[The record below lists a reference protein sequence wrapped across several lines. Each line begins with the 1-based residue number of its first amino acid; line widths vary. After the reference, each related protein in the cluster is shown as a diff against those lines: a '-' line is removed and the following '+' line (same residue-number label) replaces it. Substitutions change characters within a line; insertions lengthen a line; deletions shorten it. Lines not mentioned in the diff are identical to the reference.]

1 MATAAIRL
9 PEERAEQARQL
20 AAHKGVTV
28 ADLVGGLITDE
39 IKRLGLGH
47 QIGLGD
53 IDIANLEDG
62 KIHFDFGAGV
72 HIWTPEQT
80 LDIAQA
86 IENALAR
93 KGSTL
98 DVDAEIEVARVGVSV
113 RLKNLS
119 TGRERT
125 FASSVARELVALL
138 RHYSQN

>member
-62 KIHFDFGAGV
+62 TIHLDYGAGV
-72 HIWTPEQT
+72 HIWSREQA
-80 LDIAQA
+80 LEIAKA
-86 IENALAR
+86 IEDALAR

-98 DVDAEIEVARVGVSV
+98 DVAAEIEVARVGVAV
-113 RLKNLS
+113 RLKNIG
-119 TGRERT
+119 TGHERT
-125 FASSVARELVALL
+125 FAPSIGRELVALL
-138 RHYSQN
+138 RRHAQN

>member
-47 QIGLGD
+47 EIGLGD

-62 KIHFDFGAGV
+62 TIHLDYGAGV

-80 LDIAQA
+80 LGIAQA

-113 RLKNLS
+113 RLKNLNTS
-119 TGRERT
+119 HERT

-138 RHYSQN
+138 RDHGQN

>member
-28 ADLVGGLITDE
+28 ADLVGTLITDE
-39 IKRLGLGH
+39 IKRLGLGQ

-53 IDIANLEDG
+53 IDIAELEDG
-62 KIHFDFGAGV
+62 TIHLDYGAGN
-72 HIWTPEQT
+72 HIWSKGQAT
-80 LDIAQA
+80 DIALA

-93 KGSTL
+93 KGGAL
-98 DVDAEIEVARVGVSV
+98 NMDAEIEVARVGVSV
-113 RLKNLS
+113 RLKNLN
-119 TGRERT
+119 TGHERT

-138 RHYSQN
+138 RHHAQI

>member
-28 ADLVGGLITDE
+28 ADLVGTLITDE
-39 IKRLGLGH
+39 IQRLGLGK

-53 IDIANLEDG
+53 IDIADLEDG
-62 KIHFDFGAGV
+62 NIHFDYGAGV
-72 HIWTPEQT
+72 HIWSKEQAT
-80 LDIAQA
+80 DIALA

-93 KGSTL
+93 KGGKL
-98 DVDAEIEVARVGVSV
+98 DLDAEIEVARVGVSV
-113 RLKNLS
+113 RLKNLNS
-119 TGRERT
+119 NHERT

-138 RHYSQN
+138 RHHAQI

>member
-28 ADLVGGLITDE
+28 ADLVGTLITDE

-62 KIHFDFGAGV
+62 TIHLDYGAGV
-72 HIWTPEQT
+72 HIWSREQA
-80 LDIAQA
+80 LDIAQS

-93 KGSTL
+93 KGGKL

-113 RLKNLS
+113 RLKNLNTS
-119 TGRERT
+119 HERT
-125 FASSVARELVALL
+125 FASSVACELVALL
-138 RHYSQN
+138 RHHAQN